1 MNHPE
6 AHYIDAG
13 YRYERLSVPASRIK
27 RAQQLQDL
35 IKAETPEDQ
44 TLARELIQRG
54 RKEFQL
60 HAKG

>member
-1 MNHPE
+1 MNQAE

-13 YRYERLSVPASRIK
+13 YKYERLSVPANRIK
-27 RAQQLQDL
+27 RAKELQAL
-35 IKAETPEDQ
+35 IATETPEKQ
-44 TLARELIQRG
+44 PLVRALIQRG

>member
-6 AHYIDAG
+6 AYYIDAG
-13 YRYERLSVPASRIK
+13 YKYERMTMPANRIK
-27 RAQQLQDL
+27 RAKELQAL
-35 IKAETPEDQ
+35 IAAETPDNR

-60 HAKG
+60 NAKG